1 MTKNE
6 ALQQLL
12 LSTGHAL
19 LIDYGN
25 KAGLLLMELRSKF
38 AAMSPT
44 QNRIPLVSPL
54 ATTMELR
61 SLLSAHMICFTAESV
76 FHFLYPALIQLP
88 NTKEVLPSPAHFV
101 ARQAIKYFNICA
113 ADAAYI
119 NETEKSIECWERM
132 NTVIESSMPTL
143 DKIQGWYMDERQRAI
158 KISLSLMFDQHA
170 PLMKALLDTGDAL
183 LVYCSR
189 YSTPEAELT
198 VGMRERDL
206 RAWLAHIDIDTR
218 QLFDSMVRPLA
229 FRPPYLGGNRLGL
242 ILMEIRRECTLR
254 GVFPHQLPVLKINT
268 QTILGSESPSE
279 NYVCLKPFNVLKEEN
294 FKAVWANPF
303 LLYAK
308 QKKDSKLW
316 AQAHSTKLAP
326 KLISIDEP
334 RLCQIVDDLDS
345 RLKVTTQDLDDYPVE
360 DLRGIFIRL
369 ALRIRSRSSE
379 MDSQLLQMSMLA
391 KEISAMQSMRR
402 TLEERRI
409 QMEGGPEKREK
420 QPIPALPI
428 PLPRAPE
435 APAPVPLM
443 SGCSPPRKWEER
455 RKPNNHRRRSPSNE
469 KPVRRRISPSRQKS
483 PSPRLPRKAASPSR
497 RAAASPPRKIAVSPA
512 RRAPSPARRVASP
525 LYRKAATA
533 AAAAPA
539 AISPPPKQ
547 QPKPPKPP
555 IDESELS
562 EGEIVSD

>member
-1 MTKNE
+1 MGIFRPLSNYY
-6 ALQQLL
+6 ALTFEMKGERYRSVEHYAYQRLFDALRLDDKCIEKIRTTVEPAQVAMVAKKVFAQQKGIFRP
-12 LSTGHAL
+12 LSNYYAL
-19 LIDYGN
+19 TFEMKGERYRSVEHYAYQRLFDALRLDDKCIGEEKIRTTVEPAQVAMVAKKVFAQQKLSDGAVKLKMARLDRWRQSAMKHKGN

-218 QLFDSMVRPLA
+218 QVS
-229 FRPPYLGGNRLGL
+229 
-242 ILMEIRRECTLR
+242 T
-254 GVFPHQLPVLKINT
+254 
-268 QTILGSESPSE
+268 
-279 NYVCLKPFNVLKEEN
+279 
-294 FKAVWANPF
+294 PF
-303 LLYAK
+303 LPFSPIVFCCATS
-308 QKKDSKLW
+308 KDF
-316 AQAHSTKLAP
+316 
-326 KLISIDEP
+326 D
-334 RLCQIVDDLDS
+334 
-345 RLKVTTQDLDDYPVE
+345 
-360 DLRGIFIRL
+360 
-369 ALRIRSRSSE
+369 
-379 MDSQLLQMSMLA
+379 
-391 KEISAMQSMRR
+391 
-402 TLEERRI
+402 
-409 QMEGGPEKREK
+409 
-420 QPIPALPI
+420 
-428 PLPRAPE
+428 
-435 APAPVPLM
+435 
-443 SGCSPPRKWEER
+443 
-455 RKPNNHRRRSPSNE
+455 
-469 KPVRRRISPSRQKS
+469 
-483 PSPRLPRKAASPSR
+483 
-497 RAAASPPRKIAVSPA
+497 
-512 RRAPSPARRVASP
+512 
-525 LYRKAATA
+525 
-533 AAAAPA
+533 
-539 AISPPPKQ
+539 
-547 QPKPPKPP
+547 
-555 IDESELS
+555 
-562 EGEIVSD
+562 